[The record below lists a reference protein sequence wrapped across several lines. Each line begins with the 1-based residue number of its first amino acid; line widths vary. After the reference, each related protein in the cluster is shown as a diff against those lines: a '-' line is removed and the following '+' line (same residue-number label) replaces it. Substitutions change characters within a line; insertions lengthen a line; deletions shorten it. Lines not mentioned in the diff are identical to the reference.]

1 MKKRLAILCLLV
13 LAAIWSV
20 GPAAK
25 TYSHASGNPQPLKLH
40 ASSQTAPGSIA
51 ASAEDL
57 RNLAIR
63 AGENCPDGY
72 FNCDGCCVPYAC
84 MSTTQARAQ

>member
-20 GPAAK
+20 GPATK
-25 TYSHASGNPQPLKLH
+25 TYSHASGNPRPLKLH
-40 ASSQTAPGSIA
+40 ASSQTTPGSLA

-63 AGENCPDGY
+63 SSGVCPDGY
-72 FNCDGCCVPYAC
+72 YDCNGCCVPYPC
-84 MSTTQARAQ
+84 PYGGSRGAQ